1 VAEGPEMI
9 LIKISDGKLEANWDE
24 IVALADEFDQG
35 SNTEDA
41 YMSKIFSLIFD
52 KGYEQALVD
61 MEEHNRRLILL
72 ATCTGGH
79 A

>member
-1 VAEGPEMI
+1 MI
-9 LIKISDGKLEANWDE
+9 LIKISDGKLEANWEE
-24 IVALADEFDQG
+24 IVALADEFDRG
-35 SNTEDA
+35 ATTEDA

-52 KGYEQALVD
+52 KGYEQAMAD
-61 MEEHNRRLILL
+61 MEEHNQRLFLL

>member
-1 VAEGPEMI
+1 MI
-9 LIKISDGKLEANWDE
+9 LIKVTDGKLEANWDE
-24 IVALADEFDQG
+24 IVALAEQFDQG
-35 SNTEDA
+35 AKTEDA
-41 YMSKIFSLIFD
+41 YMSKVFSLIFD

-61 MEEHNRRLILL
+61 MEEHNRRLLVL

>member
-1 VAEGPEMI
+1 MI
-9 LIKISDGKLEANWDE
+9 LIKISDGTLEANWEE
-24 IVALADEFDQG
+24 IVSLAEEYDRG
-35 SNTEDA
+35 STHEDA

-52 KGYEQALVD
+52 RGYDQALRD
-61 MEEHNRRLILL
+61 MEEHNKRLFLL